1 MIQIIDSLSISFCRM
16 METWG
21 IKGVILPYR
30 AVGARNCPHPI
41 MPHHPLLLPHPHR
54 RPLQRLCWS
63 NLQKRLVPPK
73 IQVLSCQV
81 SNQMIPRLSLCQGK
95 YYCSFDVK
103 IFKNIL
109 HKYFLQCG
117 LLKVSYFAPRLA
129 VFNSPDCTSVL
140 RSFKQLLD
148 RL

>member
-1 MIQIIDSLSISFCRM
+1 MTKIHQNPSKFFVIIQIIDSLSISSCRM
-16 METWG
+16 MEKWG
-21 IKGVILPYR
+21 IKGVILLYR

-103 IFKNIL
+103 IF
-109 HKYFLQCG
+109 F
-117 LLKVSYFAPRLA
+117 
-129 VFNSPDCTSVL
+129 TSIVAIWTFYL
-140 RSFKQLLD
+140 SF
-148 RL
+148 

>member
-1 MIQIIDSLSISFCRM
+1 MDSWYSGIRIQFDSWKMTKIYQNQSKFFVIIQIIDSLSISFCRM
-16 METWG
+16 MEKWG
-21 IKGVILPYR
+21 IKGVILLYR

-63 NLQKRLVPPK
+63 NLQKRLVLPK

-103 IFKNIL
+103 FKKDL
-109 HKYFLQCG
+109 FHKYFYYLGC
-117 LLKVSYFAPRLA
+117 
-129 VFNSPDCTSVL
+129 
-140 RSFKQLLD
+140 
-148 RL
+148 

>member
-1 MIQIIDSLSISFCRM
+1 MDNSIHPLVFNLMYPDTVWFLKNDQNPPKFSVIIQIIDSLSISFCRM
-16 METWG
+16 MEKWG
-21 IKGVILPYR
+21 IKGVILLYR

-41 MPHHPLLLPHPHR
+41 MPPRPLLLPHPHR

-95 YYCSFDVK
+95 YYIVHLISK
-103 IFKNIL
+103 S
-109 HKYFLQCG
+109 
-117 LLKVSYFAPRLA
+117 LK
-129 VFNSPDCTSVL
+129 
-140 RSFKQLLD
+140 
-148 RL
+148 

>member
-1 MIQIIDSLSISFCRM
+1 MTKIHQNPPKSTKIHQNPPKFFVIIQIIDSLSISFYRM
-16 METWG
+16 MEKWG

-103 IFKNIL
+103 I
-109 HKYFLQCG
+109 
-117 LLKVSYFAPRLA
+117 LKKSI
-129 VFNSPDCTSVL
+129 S
-140 RSFKQLLD
+140 
-148 RL
+148 

>member
-1 MIQIIDSLSISFCRM
+1 MTKIHQNLSKFFVIIQIIDSLSISSCRM
-16 METWG
+16 MEKWG
-21 IKGVILPYR
+21 IKGVILLYR

-103 IFKNIL
+103 IFKKN
-109 HKYFLQCG
+109 F
-117 LLKVSYFAPRLA
+117 F
-129 VFNSPDCTSVL
+129 TSIGAIWTFCL
-140 RSFKQLLD
+140 SF
-148 RL
+148 